1 MCVKLTVLILV
12 EVYIARTC
20 LIVVRQKNYGIFF
33 YYLNRV
39 RVIDVAAFCDNLDQ
53 IVFKHGSR
61 DVTMM
66 QLYHCDGV

>member
-1 MCVKLTVLILV
+1 MV
-12 EVYIARTC
+12 
-20 LIVVRQKNYGIFF
+20 FF
-33 YYLNRV
+33 FYLNRV